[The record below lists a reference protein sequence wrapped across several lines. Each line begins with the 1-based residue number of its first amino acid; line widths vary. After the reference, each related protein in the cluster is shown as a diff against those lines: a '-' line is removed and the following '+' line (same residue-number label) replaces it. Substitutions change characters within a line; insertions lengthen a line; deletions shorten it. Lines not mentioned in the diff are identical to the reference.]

1 MIPRASAVRTILLC
15 LAMLVAATQALA
27 QSTSLWFRIVPAA
40 GAPVEQKLTAL
51 TVAARTPGD
60 FQVSASDA
68 GTGASASLRLAPAA
82 GQGFEFGA
90 AEGAQPYFLRA
101 NSPGIEFVPVLT
113 AGGAAPA
120 CTLSYARY
128 VVLEMAFAV
137 DAGGVKLSA
146 FAVDFETRCTD
157 GSRYFG
163 ELRFNATAPLTI
175 QKPAGSKTPDAFAFL
190 PRTDAIPG
198 ALVVSNTTTLYG
210 MNALAPISIV
220 GGQYSL
226 NGGGYT
232 AVAGLAANGD
242 RVSVRAAAPGVISK
256 TATAT
261 LTVNGVSAPFHVT
274 TFTPLDPF
282 TALTLQAD
290 PAPGSSVPFA
300 FDARPPDWIITATQ
314 AQPGVV
320 NVQFQGAA
328 GAAMALVF
336 RGPPGRALAPGPYE
350 QTPPNGTPGLQVLGV
365 EPCAAPLTGRFVIHD
380 IATDASGVVQRL
392 AASFEQWCSGSQ
404 PPLFG
409 EVRINSGFPLPSM
422 VLVPDSNPYPF
433 ALHAQSPV
441 RAGSLVRSNIVT
453 IDGVN
458 QPVPI
463 SIVGGTYSLN
473 GGPFT
478 ASNGVAQLHDDV
490 VVQLEASRFEGGVRS
505 ATFTAG
511 GFSATLSA
519 QTYRSGMALTGLYYQ
534 SAPGES
540 IGQGRTQLYLAPP
553 SSFALASAAANAV
566 APQVNTMLGD
576 IWELRFATPGATF
589 ATGVFTNAVTYG
601 AQAPAQPGM
610 SVSLDPQPGAAG
622 RSCSQVFGRFS
633 VREAGLTNGA
643 VSRLAVDFEQH
654 CQAAT
659 AAALLGEVRLNS
671 TVPFSVLL
679 GGTCTPA
686 DASCTADVFVTQ
698 AMSGNPAVGGNMVV
712 SVQAGNNGPA
722 VAHNVALSASLPPSA
737 TLTNMPAGCAQVD
750 ASVRCFVD
758 ALPPAGTARFDLML
772 RPTLSGAVTT
782 TATVSAEEI
791 DPAPGNNA
799 STMVVAI
806 ASNARMVNISTRG
819 QVRTGNDVMI
829 AGFIVAGGP
838 NKTVVVTVAG
848 PSLAAAGIVGP
859 LANPVLA
866 LVRSS
871 DGAVIATND
880 DWGTAANAAQLQ
892 ASGFAPADP
901 HEPAIMATL
910 PPGAYTAVVT
920 GAGETS
926 GMGVVAVYEVDAP
939 ETPLANISTR
949 GHVLTGD
956 DVLIGGFV
964 IQGSGPRKVVIT
976 GIGASLVAAGIPNAL
991 PNPVL
996 SLFRSSDGALVA
1008 SNDDWVFSPDA
1019 DAIRAVGLAPA
1030 DPQESAIMATLP
1042 PGAYTAILSGAN
1054 DATGVGIVAVYAV
1067 P

>member
-1 MIPRASAVRTILLC
+1 
-15 LAMLVAATQALA
+15 MLVAATQTFA
-27 QSTSLWFRIVPAA
+27 QSTRLWFRTVPAA
-40 GAPVEQKLTAL
+40 GAPVERTLGAL
-51 TVAARTPGD
+51 TFAARTPGD
-60 FQVSASDA
+60 LQVSGLDA

-90 AEGAQPYFLRA
+90 AEGAQPYFFRA
-101 NSPGIEFVPVLT
+101 NSPGIEFIPQLALGPT
-113 AGGAAPA
+113 PPA
-120 CTLSYARY
+120 CTLAYARY
-128 VVLEMAFAV
+128 VVIEMAFVV
-137 DAGGVKLSA
+137 DVGGVKLSA
-146 FAVDFETRCTD
+146 FAADFETRCTD
-157 GSRYFG
+157 GSRNFG
-163 ELRFNATAPLTI
+163 ELRFNSIAPLTSE
-175 QKPAGSKTPDAFAFL
+175 KPLHSKTPDAFAFL

-210 MNALAPISIV
+210 MNDAAPISIV
-220 GGQYSL
+220 GGEYSL
-226 NGGGYT
+226 NGGTYT
-232 AVAGLAANGD
+232 AVAGLASNGD
-242 RVSVRAAAPGVISK
+242 RVSVRTAAPGVISK

-261 LTVNGVSAPFHVT
+261 LTVSGVSATFNVT
-274 TFTPLDPF
+274 TFTPLAPF
-282 TALTLQAD
+282 TALTLKAD
-290 PAPGSSVPFA
+290 PPPGSSVPFT
-300 FDARPPDWIITATQ
+300 FDARSPDWIITASQ

-320 NVQFQGAA
+320 NVQFQGSA
-328 GAAMALVF
+328 GAAMGLVF
-336 RGPPGRALAPGPYE
+336 RGPPGRALTPGPYE
-350 QTPPNGTPGLQVLGV
+350 ETPPNGTPGLQVLGV
-365 EPCAAPLTGRFVIHD
+365 EPCAAPLTGRFVIHE

-392 AASFEQWCSGSQ
+392 AASFEQWCSGNQ

-409 EVRINSGFPLPSM
+409 EVRINSAFPLPSM

-458 QPVPI
+458 QAVPI

-478 ASNGVAQLHDDV
+478 ASNGVAQLHDDI

-505 ATFTAG
+505 AIFTAG

-519 QTYRSGMALTGLYYQ
+519 QTYRSGMALTGFYFQ
-534 SAPGES
+534 SAPGET
-540 IGQGRTQLYLAPP
+540 IGQGRTRLYLAPP
-553 SSFALASAAANAV
+553 SSFGLASAAANAV

-576 IWELRFATPGATF
+576 IWELRFATPSATL

-601 AQAPAQPGM
+601 AQAPGQPGM
-610 SVSLDPQPGAAG
+610 SVFLDPQPGAAG

-633 VREAGLTNGA
+633 VRETGFTGGA
-643 VSRLAVDFEQH
+643 VDRLAVDFEQH
-654 CQAAT
+654 CEAAT

-698 AMSGNPAVGGNMVV
+698 AMSGNATVGG
-712 SVQAGNNGPA
+712 SIDLTVQAANNGPG
-722 VAHNVALSASLPPSA
+722 VAHNVAVSASLPAGA
-737 TLTNMPAGCAQVD
+737 TLMNVPAGCAQVD
-750 ASVRCFVD
+750 ASLRCFVD
-758 ALPPAGTARFDLML
+758 ALPPAGIARFDVMVS
-772 RPTLSGAVTT
+772 PTASGAMTT
-782 TATVSAEEI
+782 TASVSAEEI
-791 DPAPGNNA
+791 DPVPGNNA
-799 STMVVAI
+799 NTMVMAI

-829 AGFIVAGGP
+829 AGFIVAPGP
-838 NKTVVVTVAG
+838 SKTVVVTVIG
-848 PSLAAAGIVGP
+848 PSLAAAGIAAP
-859 LANPVLA
+859 LANPVLM

-880 DWGTAANAAQLQ
+880 DWGTATNAAQIQ
-892 ASGFAPADP
+892 ASGFAPHDP
-901 HEPAIMATL
+901 REPAIMATL

-920 GAGETS
+920 GAGGTS
-926 GMGVVAVYEVDAP
+926 GMGIVAVYEVDAP
-939 ETPLANISTR
+939 ETPLMNISTR

-956 DVLIGGFV
+956 DVMIAGFV
-964 IQGSGPRKVVIT
+964 VQGSGPRKVIIT
-976 GIGASLVAAGIPNAL
+976 GLGASLVAAGIPNAL

-996 SLFRSSDGALVA
+996 SLFRSSDGTLVA
-1008 SNDDWVFSPDA
+1008 SNDDWVFSADV
-1019 DAIRAVGLAPA
+1019 DAIRASGVAPG

-1042 PGAYTAILSGAN
+1042 PGAYTAILSGVN